1 MCSDSSHY
9 GQNGQTSST
18 LIFLRHW
25 CILTIWCVR
34 SDFEPSRLVIWSL
47 LVRAGLLIQLWMR
60 FLYENTQT
68 KQDSSGGSMFKGG
81 GRQLRT
87 EEWTGEKREWWVLL
101 TTGKRNE
108 SSKWS
113 VIMQL
118 RVKRRVCQS
127 CNRSV
132 SRCVKR
138 QDEYATCP
146 NVAASH
152 QSNEEEP
159 VCRVLLHSSHACVA
173 QHMQP
178 VLPCTLDSVIL
189 YNRIQ
194 IFGLRAKDSVNV
206 PLKTH

>member
-1 MCSDSSHY
+1 MCEVMW
-9 GQNGQTSST
+9 
-18 LIFLRHW
+18 LI
-25 CILTIWCVR
+25 T
-34 SDFEPSRLVIWSL
+34 WSL
-47 LVRAGLLIQLWMR
+47 LVIAGLLIQLWMR
-60 FLYENTQT
+60 FLYEKTQN
-68 KQDSSGGSMFKGG
+68 SSGGSMFKGG

-87 EEWTGEKREWWVLL
+87 EEWTGEKREWWDLL

-113 VIMQL
+113 VAMQL

-138 QDEYATCP
+138 QDEYTTCP

-152 QSNEEEP
+152 RSTVGNECAER
-159 VCRVLLHSSHACVA
+159 VCRVLPHSSHACVA
-173 QHMQP
+173 QRMQP

-189 YNRIQ
+189 YNSR
-194 IFGLRAKDSVNV
+194 V
-206 PLKTH
+206 KTESRSSGHVQ